1 MFKHTL
7 RKLQKYLGKNTILA
21 IHSKYVYPLIHTY
34 VDTFVMHLYEQ
45 TSLTL
50 MNDSVGNMHLS
61 VHLQG
66 LAFKVTDLLTVI
78 QE

>member
-1 MFKHTL
+1 
-7 RKLQKYLGKNTILA
+7 
-21 IHSKYVYPLIHTY
+21 
-34 VDTFVMHLYEQ
+34 MHLYEQ